1 MGRHHN
7 QQCGYNH
14 LMSVEKAKEAIVIR
28 DIVDLAEMRELEDLQ
43 KEIWGV
49 ADREVFPALAFRPI
63 TAVGGVL
70 MGAFVAGRM
79 AGFVFGFLGLENG
92 HVILHSDMLAV
103 RPEYRSQ
110 GIGYKLKVAQ
120 RERALEK
127 GIERITWTFDP
138 LQLVNA
144 SLNFS
149 RLGVVSNRYLVNFY
163 GETTSFLHSTGTD
176 RLWLTW
182 QLNSE
187 RVKARLKEPTTA
199 IDLSDF
205 DQASMLVQVAQD
217 EKPLVGTD
225 VSFSGNIVI
234 EIPHNIN
241 SLAPDLKVR
250 WREATRQAFLNAL
263 DNGYVVEDFCR
274 IQRGEKN
281 IGRYLLRSY

>member
-1 MGRHHN
+1 MFALLDNVGLNVLNGRHLN

-14 LMSVEKAKEAIVIR
+14 LMSVEKAKEAIAIR

-70 MGAFVAGRM
+70 LGAFVAGRM
-79 AGFVFGFLGLENG
+79 AGFVFGFPGLENDQ
-92 HVILHSDMLAV
+92 VILHSDMLAV

-110 GIGYKLKVAQ
+110 GIGYKLKCAQ

-149 RLGVVSNRYLVNFY
+149 RLGVISNRYLVNFY

-182 QLNSE
+182 HLNSE
-187 RVKARLKEPTTA
+187 RVKLRLSEQETA
-199 IDLSDF
+199 TPSSDF
-205 DQASMLVQVAQD
+205 DRANVLVQVAHD
-217 EKPLVGTD
+217 EKPLVATD
-225 VSFSGNIVI
+225 V
-234 EIPHNIN
+234 
-241 SLAPDLKVR
+241 
-250 WREATRQAFLNAL
+250 
-263 DNGYVVEDFCR
+263 
-274 IQRGEKN
+274 
-281 IGRYLLRSY
+281 

>member
-1 MGRHHN
+1 MA
-7 QQCGYNH
+7 
-14 LMSVEKAKEAIVIR
+14 AKESENAVVIR

-70 MGAFVAGRM
+70 IGAFVAGRM
-79 AGFVFGFLGLENG
+79 AGFVFGFPGLENDQ
-92 HVILHSDMLAV
+92 VILHSDMLAV

-120 RERALEK
+120 RQRALEK

-149 RLGVVSNRYLVNFY
+149 RLGVVSNRYLVHFY

-182 QLNSE
+182 HLNSE
-187 RVKARLKEPTTA
+187 RVKLRLSEPTPATQ
-199 IDLSDF
+199 SGDF
-205 DQASMLVQVAQD
+205 DRANMLVRVAQD
-217 EKPLVGTD
+217 DEPLVETD
-225 VSFSGNIVI
+225 VSFSGNVVI
-234 EIPHNIN
+234 EIPHDIN
-241 SLAPDLKVR
+241 SLPRDLKVR
-250 WREATRQAFLNAL
+250 WREATRHAFVRAL
-263 DNGYVVEDFCR
+263 DHGYVVEDFYR
-274 IQRGEKN
+274 SKRDGTN
-281 IGRYLLRSY
+281 VGRYLLRKH